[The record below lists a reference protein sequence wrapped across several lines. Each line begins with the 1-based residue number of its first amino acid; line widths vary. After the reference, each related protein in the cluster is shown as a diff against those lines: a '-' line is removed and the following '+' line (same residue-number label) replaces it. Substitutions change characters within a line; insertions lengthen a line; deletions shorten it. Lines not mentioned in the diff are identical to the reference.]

1 MARACTKCGK
11 KPMTGHNVSHSL
23 RRTKR
28 RFLPNLQWHRPIKG
42 QKRQKICNQCLKT
55 MNKKAK

>member
-1 MARACTKCGK
+1 MARVCAKCGK

-28 RFLPNLQWHRPIKG
+28 RFLPNLQLFREAPGKQRI
-42 QKRQKICNQCLKT
+42 RICNQCLKT